1 MVTANRAMPTDAEWD
16 ALQQRM
22 TALCEAEPFVT
33 TWSLQDLRPGGRAAD
48 LKGDLVVPSASVRK
62 TAIMM
67 TALAQVHAGTLA
79 LDQPVVI
86 SERYIVNTSGP
97 FRNFTPGF
105 TITLRDALIM
115 MIVVSDNAATGEVA
129 ERVGLEAVQALCDR
143 LEMRGTAH
151 RHLVPPKLAPDH
163 GVDETNATTANDQTL
178 LLEAIVRGAQD
189 AGAAAILGSTPELCQ
204 LGLDILSWQ
213 ELTNRLPWLLPYGVK
228 VSHKTGRGARNWN
241 DAGVVHDRD
250 NQPLFALSVFTDQV
264 PQVLPDGRAGRGAAS
279 LLIARLCREAWD
291 ALGPDEAQVAG
302 A

>member
-1 MVTANRAMPTDAEWD
+1 MTTKTMPTTAEWD
-16 ALQQRM
+16 ALVERM
-22 TALCEAEPFVT
+22 TALCAAEPFVT
-33 TWSLQDLRPGGRAAD
+33 TWSLQDLRDGGQAAA
-48 LKGDLVVPSASVRK
+48 LQGDLIVPSASVRK
-62 TAIMM
+62 TAILMA
-67 TALAQVHAGTLA
+67 ALAQVHAGTLA

-129 ERVGLEAVQALCDR
+129 ERVGLDAVQELCQR
-143 LEMRGTAH
+143 LEMHGTTH
-151 RHLVPPKLAPDH
+151 RHLVPPKLTFDH
-163 GVDETNATTANDQTL
+163 PVEYTNATTANDQTL
-178 LLEAIVRGAQD
+178 LLEAIVRGAQE
-189 AGAAAILGSTPELCQ
+189 AGAASILGSTPDLCQ
-204 LGLDILSWQ
+204 LALDILSWQ

-250 NQPLFALSVFTDQV
+250 GQPLFALSVFTDQV
-264 PQVLPDGRAGRGAAS
+264 PEVLPDGRAGRGAAS

-291 ALGPDEAQVAG
+291 ALGPDRTSY
-302 A
+302 